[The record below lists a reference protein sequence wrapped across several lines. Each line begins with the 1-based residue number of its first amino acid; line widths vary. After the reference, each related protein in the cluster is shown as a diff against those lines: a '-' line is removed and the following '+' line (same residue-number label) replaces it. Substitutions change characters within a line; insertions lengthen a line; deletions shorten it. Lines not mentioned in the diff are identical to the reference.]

1 MTDSSENERPSRHFI
16 EVEIDRDLAE
26 GRVQSV
32 HTRFPPEPNG
42 YLHLG
47 HAKAICVD
55 FGLATQYGGL
65 CNLRFDDT
73 NPSKE
78 ETRFVEAI
86 QEDVRWLGFDWG
98 ERQYYASDFFEQLYG
113 FAEDL
118 IRAGDAYVDDLP
130 VAEIRSQRGGPGV
143 PGTESPFRARSPEE
157 NLQLFRAMRAGEFP
171 EGHCVLR
178 AKIDMAHANLLMRDP
193 VLYRILKA
201 PHHRTGDAW
210 CIYPTYDMAHGQCDA
225 FEGVTHSL
233 CSLEF
238 ENHRPLYEWLV
249 QRLDVAARPRQI
261 EFSRLNVT
269 HTVLSKRRLVELVEE
284 GHVDGWDD
292 PRLPTLQGMRRRGY
306 PAEAIRAFCAR
317 VGVTKVTSTAEL
329 SWLEDAVRSE
339 LNRTAPRRMAV
350 QAPLRVVL
358 TSIGEDE
365 GIRCEAVDNPE
376 DPSGATRPVELR
388 REVLIERDDFLED
401 APRKF
406 FRLRPGGSVRLRY
419 GPVITCDEVIKDD
432 EGAVV
437 ELRCSHDPR
446 TFGGVTP
453 EGEKKVKGIIHWVA
467 ADTAVETAL
476 WSFEPLFMDPNPAAL
491 EDWRQ
496 DLNPTSR
503 VEGTLWVEP
512 AAAEGA
518 PGETFQFE
526 RLGYYRADPAAE
538 SLRFLRTVT
547 LRDTWAK
554 VQGK

>member
-55 FGLATQYGGL
+55 FGLAAQYGGL

-358 TSIGEDE
+358 TSVGEE
-365 GIRCEAVDNPE
+365 EVIRCEAVDNPE
-376 DPSGATRPVELR
+376 DTSGATRPVELR

-467 ADTAVETAL
+467 AETAVETAL

-512 AAAEGA
+512 AAAEAA